1 MKKFLLIK
9 IIIVLATI
17 SLFGCGGGNDSSS
30 ASPSSASSSTTP
42 ASTVNLATPAGTACT
57 SSFSN
62 TDAFG
67 NISFFNVS
75 PINASS
81 WGCLVVD
88 KANSQPVYSGAQSV
102 RFEVRPGDCNSNSGW
117 DDCVNDRSRWEL
129 TSKNTPHN
137 STQARIVT
145 YEYFVYIP
153 TQPLILPSSKSPFN
167 ASQTALTQIN
177 WQCQSVPCPTLGTD
191 GFGALAFLKVNSSG
205 GLYLETHEGFTWTP
219 KQTILIDPKP
229 QDKWIKLKYVIKS
242 TANADG
248 YIQVYANDNLV
259 VNETRATLPNSS
271 SIEFLRIGIYN
282 AFLSSAALAW
292 QTQVVY
298 FDGISTTVQNF

>member
-1 MKKFLLIK
+1 MKLFKYYLSILAL
-9 IIIVLATI
+9 IVLAA
-17 SLFGCGGGNDSSS
+17 CGGGGSDSSS
-30 ASPSSASSSTTP
+30 SSSSTTTP
-42 ASTVNLATPAGTACT
+42 ASTINLATPAGTACT
-57 SSFSN
+57 SSLSN

-67 NISFFNVS
+67 NISFFNAL

-102 RFEVRPGDCNSNSGW
+102 RFEVRPGDCNSSSTY

-129 TSKNTPHN
+129 TSKSTPYN

-145 YEYFVYIP
+145 YEYFIYIP
-153 TQPLILPSSKSPFN
+153 TQPLILPPTKDPFN
-167 ASQTALTQIN
+167 ASQTVLTQIN
-177 WQCQSVPCPTLGTD
+177 WQCQSVPCPTLGTN

-219 KQTILIDPKP
+219 KQRILIDPKP

-271 SIEFLRIGIYN
+271 SFEFLRIGIYN
-282 AFLSSAALAW
+282 AFLSTAALAW